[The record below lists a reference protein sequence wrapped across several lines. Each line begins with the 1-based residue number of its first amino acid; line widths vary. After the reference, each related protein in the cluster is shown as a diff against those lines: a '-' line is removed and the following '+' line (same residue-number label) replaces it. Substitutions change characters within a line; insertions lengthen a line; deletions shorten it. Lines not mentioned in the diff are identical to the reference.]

1 MNPRPRKV
9 TPVFPLSPLEGAL
22 AALHLAGLC
31 AALYLWNRSRSALN
45 LLLVL
50 CSLALPVI
58 GPVISLLLGLRRFKA
73 SRSAGCAG
81 RAEHG

>member
-1 MNPRPRKV
+1 ML
-9 TPVFPLSPLEGAL
+9 VFSLSPLEIAL
-22 AALHLAGLC
+22 VALHLAGLC

-58 GPVISLLLGLRRFKA
+58 GPVVALLLGLRTLKE
-73 SRSAGCAG
+73 SRSARSAGRAAG
-81 RAEHG
+81 RAEHDSQA